1 MGYKAKETGV
11 ITWKPC
17 NRHGVIIRKPCTT
30 AAILHCR
37 QSGGKGGGGMENR
50 EGIANSKIFQEF

>member
-1 MGYKAKETGV
+1 MNVMGYKAKETGV

-37 QSGGKGGGGMENR
+37 QPGKGVMENR
-50 EGIANSKIFQEF
+50 EGIASSKIF